1 MAKGFP
7 VYTFSPPPPD
17 FEPAGNQLSGGDI
30 VAMVLTSIAI
40 FLLVL
45 LMLLLW
51 SFKQRGVTVAL
62 QQHEVE
68 VPAAAVWVG
77 NPPGLNADAITA
89 VAPHFRY
96 SIEVPNAEE
105 ACSICLEEFRQGDD
119 MAQLLCGHLFHHAC
133 IAESLAHRG
142 ACPNCNLSVTPAAVH
157 TTSGDFT
164 LH

>member
-1 MAKGFP
+1 MVKGFP

-30 VAMVLTSIAI
+30 AAMVFTYIAI
-40 FLLVL
+40 FLLGL
-45 LMLLLW
+45 LMLLW
-51 SFKQRGVTVAL
+51 CWFKQRRVTVAL

-68 VPAAAVWVG
+68 APAAAVWVG
-77 NPPGLNADAITA
+77 NPPGLDADAITA

-96 SIEVPNAEE
+96 SIEVPNAE

-142 ACPNCNLSVTPAAVH
+142 ACPNCNLSVTSAAVH
-157 TTSGDFT
+157 TASGDFG
-164 LH
+164 LY